1 MKSGK
6 GSPVSGFRRLR
17 VRPIALGVAAA
28 LFALG
33 LSPGRSHALP
43 VGEQVT
49 AGTATVQRSGSSV
62 TVTQSTPNAAI
73 NWQAFGIA
81 AGEAVRFSQ
90 PAASSIVLN
99 RVVGQDPSQIMGS
112 LSSNG
117 QVFLLNPNGV
127 LFGAG
132 AQVSVGGLVAS
143 TLSMSD
149 ADFMAGRQSL
159 TRGSIAGSV
168 VNHASIVVPS
178 GGYVALIAPQVVNA
192 GSINSPG
199 GTVALAAGDKVTL
212 TLDNGSLLGFSV
224 DQGTLNGLVENRQ
237 AIRADGGVVILTAK
251 AMDSITRSL
260 INNTGIIEAG
270 TLAGRDGAIWLEA
283 SDIRNSGTL
292 ASSQIGLRA
301 VNAITLESGSRISAD
316 GVSQGRTIDLT
327 GGFVGLGGTVSAD
340 GVNGGTIRATA
351 LGTLS
356 LAENVSARGLGGA
369 GGRIEYKS
377 GGVTIESNSSVSDV
391 SGATVGGS
399 LSVNAA
405 GGLLGSGTYRARGET
420 GEGGRIDLSGGTV
433 RLLSAQID
441 ASGATRGGLVR
452 IGGAYQG
459 GRTDDLDAGSRERF
473 VGRFG
478 DAAQMATSA
487 RTFLNDGANI
497 DVSARGAAGDGG
509 TAIVWSNQETTFLG
523 AINATGALRGGAIEL
538 SSKDVLRRADLG
550 RVDTGP
556 GGLLLLDP
564 KNIVIGDPAAAA
576 GWSLQAILGSGYSG
590 GKNVDLPLDSNGGF
604 ATVVALNSAGDRL
617 AVGSY
622 FNDGASGA
630 NTDSGAVHLFTF
642 TDRNFSGGAL
652 AATLGSGYT
661 GGRNV
666 NVPLDAYDYFGT
678 SVALNAAGDRLAV
691 GAYGD
696 AGASNA
702 NPYSGAVRLFTFT
715 DSNFSGGA
723 LAATIGSGYT
733 GGNNVNVALDAY
745 DLFGSSVAL
754 SARGDRLA
762 AGAMYD
768 GGAGNANSY
777 SGAVRLF
784 TFADTSFSAGA
795 LAATLGSGYA
805 GGNNVNV
812 ALDPNDNFGVSVGL
826 NGAGDRLAV
835 GAYQD
840 GGAGNANAN
849 SGAVRL
855 FTFNDTNF
863 SGGTLSATLGSG
875 YTGGKNVNVA
885 LDAGDKFGVGVAL
898 NAAGDRLAVGT
909 YLDDGAG
916 NAKTDSGAVHLF
928 SFTDRSFSG
937 GALAATFGSGY
948 TGGQNVNVALDAG
961 DGFGEAVALNGSG
974 DRLAVSAYQDAGV
987 GNANPAAGA
996 VYLYAGPFGAQNS
1009 AYSDFAGESV
1019 TVSRADLER
1028 VLGQGTAVTLQAS
1041 NDITVASAINV
1052 NNASGNGGALTLQA
1066 GRSLLI
1072 DQGIVTDNGNLTLI
1086 GNDTL
1091 ANGVVDA
1098 HRDPGAA
1105 VIAMAAGTR
1114 IDAGTGAVV
1123 VELRDG
1129 AGKANRTSGHITLG
1143 SISAG
1148 TLSAVNNGV
1157 SAGNMIVSGGA
1168 TLTATGI
1175 GNSLVLAA
1183 APGGNFINSSGP
1195 GALSAPNGRWLVYS
1209 TSPEGSTENGLT
1221 AAAGSISPRLY
1232 NRTLAADPP
1241 ASITE
1246 PGNHLVYGAQPL
1258 LAIAGAD
1265 MVRSYGDANPAFTYS
1280 QDGFVIDDG
1289 FADTA
1294 SSAGLTGIA
1303 ELTSGASA
1311 ASNVGLYA
1319 IRTAPG
1325 TLASGAGYGFKFVE
1339 GMLTIDPRGITVTAD
1354 NVARGYGDE
1363 NPVPAQQIVS
1373 GNLANGDLL
1382 SGSTATIANAFSN
1395 VGAYAITQ
1403 GTLAAGANYVVT
1415 FNSGTLTVG
1424 PRGITITAGDTARV
1438 YGDANPAFGYRITSG
1453 SLVDGDV
1460 LGGSPASIA
1469 GAGSNVGTYAIT
1481 QGTVG
1486 VPAANPNYALAFNN
1500 GTLTISPRAVTVTA
1514 NGQTKIFGDPDL
1526 AFTFSTSDLGAG
1538 SPLAGFLGRAKGEDA
1553 GRYAINEF
1561 APTGAGSSNY
1571 LIGFLP
1577 STLEI
1582 EAALP
1587 STDQPAAGGNAIVA
1601 ASSARAWAILGDPCD
1616 SAAGSASEDMSARS
1630 DGNCAASSG
1639 GQRIIRIVGGGI
1651 RLPAGVRADTR
1662 RAARQSRIEALRSSR

>member
-1 MKSGK
+1 MKSNPNPYS
-6 GSPVSGFRRLR
+6 GSMRFHQRPVTLA
-17 VRPIALGVAAA
+17 VMTAL
-28 LFALG
+28 LTLG
-33 LSPGRSHALP
+33 LTAGRSYALP

-49 AGTATVQRSGSSV
+49 AGAASVQRSAASV
-62 TVTQSTPNAAI
+62 TVTQTTPNAAI

-90 PAASSIVLN
+90 PGAGSIVLN
-99 RVVGQDPSQIMGS
+99 RVVGQDPTQIFGS

-132 AQVSVGGLVAS
+132 AQVNVGGIVAS
-143 TLSMSD
+143 TLRMSD
-149 ADFMAGRQSL
+149 ADFMAGRYAL
-159 TRGSIAGSV
+159 TGEATAGNVVNQGSIV
-168 VNHASIVVPS
+168 ASK

-192 GSINSPG
+192 GSINASG
-199 GTVALAAGDKVTL
+199 GTAALAAGDKVTL
-212 TLDNGSLLGFSV
+212 TLDNGSLLGLSV
-224 DQGTLNGLVENRQ
+224 DQGTLNGLVENKQ

-251 AMDSITRSL
+251 AMDQITRSL

-270 TLAGRDGAIWLEA
+270 TLAGRDGAISLEA
-283 SDIRNSGTL
+283 SDVRNAGTL
-292 ASSQIGLRA
+292 AASQVGVRA
-301 VNAITLESGSRISAD
+301 MNAIALESGSRISAD
-316 GVSQGRTIDLT
+316 GPSLGGTIDLA

-356 LAENVSARGLGGA
+356 LAENVSARGLGGT

-377 GGVTIESNSSVSDV
+377 GGVTLEPNSSVSDA
-391 SGATVGGS
+391 SGATAGGS
-399 LSVNAA
+399 ISVSAA
-405 GGLLGSGTYRARGET
+405 GGLLSSGTYRARGET

-433 RLLSAQID
+433 RLLSTQID

-452 IGGAYQG
+452 IGGDYQG
-459 GRTDDLDAGSRERF
+459 GKIGESDAVRREQF

-478 DAAQMATSA
+478 EVAQIAASA
-487 RTFLNDGANI
+487 RTFLNDGVSV
-497 DVSARGAAGDGG
+497 DVSARGAAGEGG
-509 TAIVWSNQETTFLG
+509 TAIVWSNLETTFLG
-523 AINATGALRGGAIEL
+523 AVNATGALHGGAIEL
-538 SSKDVLRRADLG
+538 SSKETLRRADLG

-564 KNIVIGDPAAAA
+564 KDVVIGDPATVA

-617 AVGSY
+617 AVGTY

-630 NTDSGAVHLFTF
+630 NTDSGAVQLFTF

-666 NVPLDAYDYFGT
+666 NVALDAFDYFGN

-702 NPYSGAVRLFTFT
+702 TPFSGAVRLFTFADT
-715 DSNFSGGA
+715 NFSGGA

-754 SARGDRLA
+754 NARGDRLA

-768 GGAGNANSY
+768 GGAGNANPY

-784 TFADTSFSAGA
+784 TFADTSFAGGA
-795 LAATLGSGYA
+795 LAATLGSGYT

-812 ALDPNDNFGVSVGL
+812 ALDTNDNFGVSVAM

-840 GGAGNANAN
+840 GGAGNANPN
-849 SGAVRL
+849 SGAVHL

-863 SGGTLSATLGSG
+863 SGGTLAATLGSG
-875 YTGGKNVNVA
+875 YTGGNNVNVA
-885 LDAGDKFGVGVAL
+885 LDAGDGFGVGVAL
-898 NAAGDRLAVGT
+898 NAAGDRLAVGA
-909 YLDDGAG
+909 YMDDGAG

-928 SFTDRSFSG
+928 GFTDRNFSG
-937 GALAATFGSGY
+937 GALLATFGSGY

-974 DRLAVSAYQDAGV
+974 DRLAVSAYQDAGA

-996 VYLYAGPFGAQNS
+996 VYLFTGPIGAQNT
-1009 AYSDFAGESV
+1009 AYTDSAGESV
-1019 TVSRADLER
+1019 TISRTDLER

-1041 NDITVASAINV
+1041 NDITVASALNV

-1098 HRDPGAA
+1098 HRDAGAA

-1114 IDAGTGAVV
+1114 LDAGTGAVAI
-1123 VELRDG
+1123 EMRDG
-1129 AGKANRTSGHITLG
+1129 AGKTNRTSRDITLG

-1148 TLSAVNNGV
+1148 TITAVNGGV
-1157 SAGNMIVSGGA
+1157 SAGSMILGSGA
-1168 TLTATGI
+1168 TLAATSG
-1175 GNSLVLAA
+1175 GDSLVLAA
-1183 APGGNFINSSGP
+1183 APGGNFINNSGP
-1195 GALSAPNGRWLVYS
+1195 GAVSAPNGRWLIYS

-1221 AAAGSISPRLY
+1221 AAAGSSLPRLY
-1232 NRTLAADPP
+1232 NRTLAMNSP
-1241 ASITE
+1241 ASISE
-1246 PGNHLVYGAQPL
+1246 PGNHLIYSAQPQL
-1258 LAIAGAD
+1258 VIAAVD
-1265 MVRSYGDANPAFTYS
+1265 RVRNYGNANPAFRYT
-1280 QDGFVIDDG
+1280 QGGFVVDDG
-1289 FADTA
+1289 VADTA
-1294 SSAGLTGIA
+1294 SSTGLTGSA
-1303 ELTSGASA
+1303 DMTSA
-1311 ASNVGLYA
+1311 AAANSNVGRYA
-1319 IRTAPG
+1319 IGTAPG
-1325 TLASGAGYGFKFVE
+1325 TLASGAGYRFRFVD
-1339 GMLTIDPRGITVTAD
+1339 GMLTIDPRDITVSAD
-1354 NVARGYGDE
+1354 NMARSYGDE
-1363 NPVPAQQIVS
+1363 NPVLAQQVVS
-1373 GNLANGDLL
+1373 GSLANGDTL
-1382 SGSTATIANAFSN
+1382 SGGTATIANALSN
-1395 VGAYAITQ
+1395 AGAYPITQ
-1403 GTLAAGANYVVT
+1403 GTLTAGANYVVT
-1415 FNSGTLTVG
+1415 FNDGTLTVG
-1424 PRGITITAGDTARV
+1424 PRGITITASDTARN
-1438 YGDANPAFGYRITSG
+1438 YGDPNPAFGYRITAG
-1453 SLVDGDV
+1453 SLVNGDG
-1460 LGGSPASIA
+1460 LGGSPASLA
-1469 GAGSNVGTYAIT
+1469 TAGSGVGTYAIT

-1486 VPAANPNYALAFNN
+1486 VPAANPNYAIAFKS
-1500 GTLTISPRAVTVTA
+1500 GTLTISPRAVTVSA

-1526 AFTFSTSDLGAG
+1526 AFTFVTSDLGAG
-1538 SPLAGFLGRAKGEDA
+1538 APLTGFLGRAAGEVA
-1553 GRYAINEF
+1553 GHYAINEF
-1561 APTGAGSSNY
+1561 TPTGSGSSNY
-1571 LIGFLP
+1571 TIAFLP
-1577 STLEI
+1577 SALDI
-1582 EAALP
+1582 EAAVP
-1587 STDQPAAGGNAIVA
+1587 ATGQPATGGDAIVLA
-1601 ASSARAWAILGDPCD
+1601 SARAWATLGDPCD
-1616 SAAGSASEDMSARS
+1616 TAADGASAEVLSRR
-1630 DGNCAASSG
+1630 DGNCESPSG
-1639 GQRIIRIVGGGI
+1639 GPSMIRIIGSGI
-1651 RLPAGVRADTR
+1651 RLPAGVLADPRRTARAR
-1662 RAARQSRIEALRSSR
+1662 FEALRSSR